1 MKKNSFIY
9 GMLTGAGAVLFVVL
23 MVIAG
28 RLMVTAFSDNR
39 LIQQGTSEGSG
50 EKMENSQ
57 ELEISDELVQKKL
70 SLLQQYIERFYLDTT
85 KTGSSA
91 DKMEDGI
98 YQGYI
103 SGLGDPY
110 SVYYNE
116 EEYDSLQTSTQG
128 DYCGIGATVSQDP
141 STGIITIVKPF
152 EGAPAAEAGLEA
164 GDILYTIE
172 KEEVTGQD
180 LTSVVT
186 KLKGKKNTKVHIQV
200 VREGESEPIDFTI
213 TRKEVEVPTITYK
226 MLSDQIGYIQ
236 VESFDVVTKK
246 QFRSAVDDL
255 EKQGMKGL
263 VIDLRDNGG
272 GVLDAATDMLD
283 RLLVEGK
290 LVYTKDKNGE
300 GQEYYCEDQESL
312 DLPMAVLV
320 NGNSASASE
329 IFAGALQDYGAAKL
343 VGTKT
348 FGKGIVQSIFKL
360 GDGTAIKLT
369 TAKYYTPNGRNIHG
383 TGLEPDIEVE
393 LDEKVKDWSTA
404 KESEDNQL
412 QKAVETVKLEIK

>member
-1 MKKNSFIY
+1 M
-9 GMLTGAGAVLFVVL
+9 
-23 MVIAG
+23 
-28 RLMVTAFSDNR
+28 
-39 LIQQGTSEGSG
+39 
-50 EKMENSQ
+50 
-57 ELEISDELVQKKL
+57 
-70 SLLQQYIERFYLDTT
+70 
-85 KTGSSA
+85 
-91 DKMEDGI
+91 
-98 YQGYI
+98 
-103 SGLGDPY
+103 
-110 SVYYNE
+110 
-116 EEYDSLQTSTQG
+116 
-128 DYCGIGATVSQDP
+128 
-141 STGIITIVKPF
+141 
-152 EGAPAAEAGLEA
+152 
-164 GDILYTIE
+164 
-172 KEEVTGQD
+172 
-180 LTSVVT
+180 
-186 KLKGKKNTKVHIQV
+186 
-200 VREGESEPIDFTI
+200 REGESEPIDFTI

-412 QKAVETVKLEIK
+412 QKAVETVKSEIK